1 MPYTQQWKGSYRFR
15 RRVPDHLVEVI
26 GKRAWLEALGTIS
39 KAEAN
44 RLVLPHIERTN
55 QIIADAEVGNWP
67 PIDEG
72 RVCEIAD
79 EWWQWFLEGVAKRL
93 KLSIGLVGSGCI
105 DLDAHALAG
114 DAALAES
121 VSQFVSKRGLEVRPG
136 SSAFGRLKRECQIL
150 HHQATDG
157 YSGEID
163 ANRAARNQLLDAAD
177 AITCAPQTLASAPK
191 DNVVRS
197 PPPSLRSPSYSFAML
212 VAYWARERNV
222 AEKTRYGFERIVEKF
237 VKHLGHDHA
246 SAVADTDVIAWKDS
260 LVDSGLHPKTIKNH
274 LTVLKT
280 LYKFAKDNKRVSDNP
295 AADVKYQAKSDKA
308 KRLPYTD
315 DDASRILEAA
325 RKEKAAHLR
334 WVPWIAAFTGARLEE
349 ICGAMVADI
358 ETVNGIPC
366 LHIRL
371 DHREEGASLKNEN
384 SERVVPLHPAII
396 TEGFLGY
403 VGSVKANG
411 PLFPDLT
418 PDSFGKRGGT
428 GTKRIGRW
436 VRKSVGITDPR
447 KAPNHSW
454 RHRFKSVCRQAGI
467 EEEIHDY
474 LTGHGS
480 GRVGRDYGDY
490 GLTVLAG
497 AIERIKSPVVNQH
510 SIRTRPEALQRSDKH
525 CDIGSGW
532 GPNRRRS
539 GPQRR
544 DRSFC
549 HINNFIEI
557 SAGSQLHADPQRG
570 DQIVL

>member
-26 GKRAWLEALGTIS
+26 GKRAWLEALGTSS

-55 QIIADAEVGNWP
+55 QIIADAEAGNWP
-67 PIDEG
+67 PIGDD

-79 EWWQWFLEGVAKRL
+79 EWWQWFLEGVAKRF

-121 VSQFVSKRGLEVRPG
+121 VARFIGDRGLEVRPG
-136 SSAFGRLKRECQIL
+136 SSAFARLKRECQTL

-157 YSGEID
+157 YSGEIE
-163 ANRAARNQLLDAAD
+163 ANRAARNKLLDAAD
-177 AITCAPQTLASAPK
+177 AITSAPQAVESVPK
-191 DNVVRS
+191 EIAVRS
-197 PPPSLRSPSYSFAML
+197 PPATLRSASYSFSML
-212 VAYWARERNV
+212 VADWAVERNV
-222 AEKTRYGFERIVEKF
+222 ANKTRYGFGRIVEKF
-237 VKHLGHDHA
+237 VKRLGHDDA
-246 SAVADTDVIAWKDS
+246 AAVADTDVITWKNG

-274 LTVLKT
+274 LMVLKT
-280 LYKFAKDNKRVSDNP
+280 LYNFAKDNKRVSDNP
-295 AADVKYQAKSDKA
+295 AAGVKYQAKSDKS

-315 DDASRILEAA
+315 DDAKRILEAA

-334 WVPWIAAFTGARLEE
+334 WVPWIAALTGARLEE
-349 ICGAMVADI
+349 ICGAMVADT
-358 ETVNGIPC
+358 ETIDGVTC

-384 SERVVPLHPAII
+384 SERIVPLHPAII
-396 TEGFLGY
+396 AEGFLDY
-403 VGSVKANG
+403 VGSLKANG
-411 PLFPDLT
+411 PLFPDLA

-436 VRKSVGITDPR
+436 VRGTVGITDPR
-447 KAPNHSW
+447 KAPSHSW

-497 AIERIKSPVVNQH
+497 AIERIKSPL
-510 SIRTRPEALQRSDKH
+510 E
-525 CDIGSGW
+525 
-532 GPNRRRS
+532 
-539 GPQRR
+539 
-544 DRSFC
+544 
-549 HINNFIEI
+549 
-557 SAGSQLHADPQRG
+557 
-570 DQIVL
+570 